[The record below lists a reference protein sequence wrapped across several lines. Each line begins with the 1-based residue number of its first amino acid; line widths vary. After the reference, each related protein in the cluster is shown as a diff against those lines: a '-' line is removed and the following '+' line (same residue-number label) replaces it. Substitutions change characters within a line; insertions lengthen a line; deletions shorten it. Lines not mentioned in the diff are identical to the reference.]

1 MTDTEIYTAMIILF
15 FVIAG
20 AIWVFTRDYK

>member
-1 MTDTEIYTAMIILF
+1 MTDAEIYTAMIILF
-15 FVIAG
+15 CVIAG